1 MAYGIPGS
9 AVEAAAGR
17 GFPQVPMK
25 LPMSVVRVG
34 QQSLWS
40 TQSYN
45 AASVLANTQDRI
57 FVTPRGQAGQGFG
70 GVGMTIAE
78 TNLKESGRVPGGY
91 AYDVFGIACYP
102 YIVDV
107 QNSVPQPTQPPTYA
121 DIANTLAN
129 CVLAWDF
136 LQTQIEIANVHLI
149 GGGGGVFGA
158 GRLGLNAGAAAAAD
172 QAALTNSNGS
182 IWLYNQH
189 PVMLPS
195 NATFGILL
203 NWGQFAHTPIAAGN
217 ATSSFLVKVNLLGR
231 FQTAIA
237 VG

>member
-9 AVEAAAGR
+9 AIEGR
-17 GFPQVPMK
+17 GAQFPQT
-25 LPMSVVRVG
+25 PMSLPKAVVRVG

-40 TQSYN
+40 TQSYTN
-45 AASVLANTQDRI
+45 ASVLANTQDRI
-57 FVTPRGQAGQGFG
+57 FVTPRGQGGQGFAN
-70 GVGMTIAE
+70 VTIAE
-78 TNLKESGRVPGGY
+78 SNLKESGRVPGGY
-91 AYDVFGIACYP
+91 AYDVFAIACYP
-102 YIVDV
+102 YLVNV
-107 QNSVPQPTQPPTYA
+107 QGGVPAAATPLTYA
-121 DIANTLAN
+121 DITNVMNN

-149 GGGGGVFGA
+149 GSGGGTFGA
-158 GRLGLNAGAAAAAD
+158 GRLGVNAGVAAAAD
-172 QAALTNSNGS
+172 NAALTNGNGS
-182 IWLYNQH
+182 VFLYNQH

-203 NWGQFAHTPIAAGN
+203 NWGQFAHIPTTAAGEQY
-217 ATSSFLVKVNLLGR
+217 LVKVNLLGR

>member
-9 AVEAAAGR
+9 AVEGTGR
-17 GFPQVPMK
+17 GFPQVPMA
-25 LPMSVVRVG
+25 LPKSVVRVG

-40 TQSYN
+40 SQSYN
-45 AASVLANTQDRI
+45 NTSVLANTQDRI
-57 FVTPRGQAGQGFG
+57 FVTPRGQGGQGFAA
-70 GVGMTIAE
+70 MTISE

-102 YIVDV
+102 YVVDV
-107 QNSVPQPTQPPTYA
+107 IQAVPQPTPAVSYP

-158 GRLGLNAGAAAAAD
+158 GRLGLNAGVAAAAD
-172 QAALTNSNGS
+172 QAALTNSNGA

-217 ATSSFLVKVNLLGR
+217 STSSFIIKVNLLGR

>member
-1 MAYGIPGS
+1 MAYGMVGQGIEG
-9 AVEAAAGR
+9 AGR
-17 GFPQVPMK
+17 GFPQTPMA
-25 LPMSVVRVG
+25 LPKSVVRVG

-40 TQSYN
+40 SQAYTN
-45 AASVLANTQDRI
+45 ASVLANTQDRI
-57 FVTPRGQAGQGFG
+57 FVTPRGQGGQGFAN
-70 GVGMTIAE
+70 VTISE
-78 TNLKESGRVPGGY
+78 SNLKESGRVPGGY
-91 AYDVFGIACYP
+91 AYDVFGMACYP
-102 YIVDV
+102 YVVNVV
-107 QNSVPQPTQPPTYA
+107 QGVPLPPVP
-121 DIANTLAN
+121 ITLADMSNCINN

-149 GGGGGVFGA
+149 GAGGGVFGA
-158 GRLGLNAGAAAAAD
+158 GRLGLNAGVAAAAD
-172 QAALTNSNGS
+172 QAALTNSNGA

-203 NWGQFAHTPIAAGN
+203 NWGQFAHAPTTLANETLII
-217 ATSSFLVKVNLLGR
+217 KVNLLGR

>member
-17 GFPQVPMK
+17 GFPQVPMQ
-25 LPMSVVRVG
+25 LPKSVVRVG

-40 TQSYN
+40 TQSYT
-45 AASVLANTQDRI
+45 ALSVLANTQDRI

-70 GVGMTIAE
+70 GIGMTIAE

-102 YIVDV
+102 YLV
-107 QNSVPQPTQPPTYA
+107 QIAEGVPAPALPLGYA
-121 DIANTLAN
+121 DLANCMNN
-129 CVLAWDF
+129 CVLAWDC

-149 GGGGGVFGA
+149 GSGGGTFGA
-158 GRLGLNAGAAAAAD
+158 GRLGLNAGVAATAD
-172 QAALTNSNGS
+172 SAALTNGNGS
-182 IWLYNQH
+182 IFLYNQH

-203 NWGQFAHTPIAAGN
+203 NWGQFAHAPALSAGQQL
-217 ATSSFLVKVNLLGR
+217 LVKVNLLGR
-231 FQTAIA
+231 FQSAIA

>member
-1 MAYGIPGS
+1 MAYGIPGN

-17 GFPQVPMK
+17 GFPQVPMQ
-25 LPMSVVRVG
+25 LPKSVVRVG

-40 TQSYN
+40 TQSYTG
-45 AASVLANTQDRI
+45 ASVLANTQDRI

-70 GVGMTIAE
+70 GIGMTIAE

-91 AYDVFGIACYP
+91 AYDVFGMACYP
-102 YIVDV
+102 YLVNV
-107 QNSVPQPTQPPTYA
+107 QGGVPTPALPLSHA
-121 DIANTLAN
+121 DLTNVMDN

-149 GGGGGVFGA
+149 GSGGGTFGA
-158 GRLGLNAGAAAAAD
+158 GRLGINAGVAAAAD
-172 QAALTNSNGS
+172 VAGLTNGNGS

-203 NWGQFAHTPIAAGN
+203 NWGQFAHVPVVAAGYQL
-217 ATSSFLVKVNLLGR
+217 LVKVNLLGR

>member
-9 AVEAAAGR
+9 AVEGTGR
-17 GFPQVPMK
+17 GFPQVPMA
-25 LPMSVVRVG
+25 LPKSVVRVG

-40 TQSYN
+40 TQSYTN
-45 AASVLANTQDRI
+45 ASVLANTQDRI
-57 FVTPRGQAGQGFG
+57 FVTPRGQGGQGFAN
-70 GVGMTIAE
+70 VTISE
-78 TNLKESGRVPGGY
+78 SNLKESGRVPGGY

-102 YIVDV
+102 YVINV
-107 QNSVPQPTQPPTYA
+107 QGGVPTPPVP
-121 DIANTLAN
+121 IAITDMTNTLNN

-158 GRLGLNAGAAAAAD
+158 GRLGINAGVAAAAD
-172 QAALTNSNGS
+172 IQALTNSNGA

-203 NWGQFAHTPIAAGN
+203 NWGQFAHVPTTQNGEQL
-217 ATSSFLVKVNLLGR
+217 LVKVNLLGR

>member
-1 MAYGIPGS
+1 MEWLDKVSKARVVDFHKPQWHFQKQSSGS
-9 AVEAAAGR
+9 VN
-17 GFPQVPMK
+17 K
-25 LPMSVVRVG
+25 SVVLTGIHKRLG
-34 QQSLWS
+34 FGE
-40 TQSYN
+40 Y
-45 AASVLANTQDRI
+45 ANRI
-57 FVTPRGQAGQGFG
+57 FVTPRGQGGQGFAN
-70 GVGMTIAE
+70 VTISE
-78 TNLKESGRVPGGY
+78 SNLKESGRVPGGY

-102 YIVDV
+102 YIVSV
-107 QNSVPQPTQPPTYA
+107 QGGVPTPPVPITIF
-121 DIANTLAN
+121 DMSNCINN

-149 GGGGGVFGA
+149 GAGGGVFGA
-158 GRLGLNAGAAAAAD
+158 GRLGINAGIAAAAD
-172 QAALTNSNGS
+172 NAALTNSNGA

-203 NWGQFAHTPIAAGN
+203 NWGQFSHTPTTQAGE
-217 ATSSFLVKVNLLGR
+217 TLIIKVNLLGR